1 LKVNVI
7 FRYFKPSDIKINRMN
22 KILAVALLLGTLC
35 FGQQNQNSDI
45 EKPIRDLFTGM
56 KNSDPEMMHTAFAG
70 SAILQTITKDGVKT
84 EDIEAFVNSV
94 TQMAKGDLEEKI
106 TIEAIHTDGKLA
118 SVFTPYSFYYK
129 KKFSHCGVNSFQLI
143 KIGKEWK
150 IQYVIDT
157 RRTDNC
163 KEIK

>member
-1 LKVNVI
+1 DKNNLM
-7 FRYFKPSDIKINRMN
+7 Y
-22 KILAVALLLGTLC
+22 KILSFALLLGGLC

-45 EKPIRDLFTGM
+45 EKPIRNLFAGM
-56 KNSDPEMMHTAFAG
+56 KNSDPEMMKSAFADT
-70 SAILQTITKDGVKT
+70 AILQTITKDGVKT

-94 TQMAKGDLEEKI
+94 SQMAKGDLEEKI
-106 TIEAIHTDGKLA
+106 TIEAIHTDGNLA

-129 KKFSHCGVNSFQLI
+129 RKFSHCGANSFLLI
-143 KIGKEWK
+143 KKGTEWK

-157 RRTDNC
+157 RRNDNC